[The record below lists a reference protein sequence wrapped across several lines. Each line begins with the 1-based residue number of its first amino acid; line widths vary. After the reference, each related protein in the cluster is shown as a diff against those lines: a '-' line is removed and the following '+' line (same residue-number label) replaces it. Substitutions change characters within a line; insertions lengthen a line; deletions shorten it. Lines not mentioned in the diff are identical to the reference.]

1 MCSWSEEYLT
11 QVHIKLCTKRAL
23 ALRTRQSPR
32 RDGRVQAIPAESR
45 QIRRRKRTSTAFFS
59 DPEVVSCCA
68 QNQIPGLAGQ

>member
-1 MCSWSEEYLT
+1 MAENLAWTRRFSRSLLKQIPERHSVAMRRRMCSWSEEYLT

-45 QIRRRKRTSTAFFS
+45 
-59 DPEVVSCCA
+59 
-68 QNQIPGLAGQ
+68 